1 MWSDEVEARW
11 RELSEEVITGMAE
24 GRGQHPRAT
33 LSEIEAALD
42 ERLAR
47 VRARMLQDTALASA
61 ATDVSQLPEE
71 ERPCCPDC
79 GHVLEARGQEE
90 RTLRTTYDQLSCR
103 CTADAGGSPARRYL
117 RVVGLLVALRR

>member
-24 GRGQHPRAT
+24 WRAQHPRAT
-33 LSEIEAALD
+33 LREIEAALD

-61 ATDVSQLPEE
+61 TTDVSQLPAE
-71 ERPCCPDC
+71 ERPHCPEC
-79 GHVLEARGQEE
+79 GDVLEGHGQEA
-90 RTLRTTYDQLSCR
+90 RTLRTTYDR
-103 CTADAGGSPARRYL
+103 PVT
-117 RVVGLLVALRR
+117 LRRS

>member
-24 GRGQHPRAT
+24 WRGQHPRAT
-33 LSEIEAALD
+33 LSEIEVALD
-42 ERLAR
+42 ERLAH

-61 ATDVSQLPEE
+61 ATDLSVVPAE

-79 GHVLEARGQEE
+79 GHVLDARGQEE
-90 RTLRTTYDQLSCR
+90 RTLRTTYDR
-103 CTADAGGSPARRYL
+103 PVT
-117 RVVGLLVALRR
+117 LRRSYAHCPACGAGLFPPG

>member
-1 MWSDEVEARW
+1 MWSADVEARW

-24 GRGQHPRAT
+24 WRGQHPRAT

-47 VRARMLQDTALASA
+47 VRARMLQDTARARA
-61 ATDVSQLPEE
+61 ATDLSAVPAV

-79 GHVLEARGQEE
+79 GQVLEARGQEE
-90 RTLRTTYDQLSCR
+90 RTRRTTYER
-103 CTADAGGSPARRYL
+103 PVTWRR
-117 RVVGLLVALRR
+117 

>member
-1 MWSDEVEARW
+1 MWSADVEARW

-24 GRGQHPRAT
+24 WRGQHPRAT
-33 LSEIEAALD
+33 LREIEAALD

-71 ERPCCPDC
+71 ERPRCPEC
-79 GHVLEARGQEE
+79 GHALEARGQEE
-90 RTLRTTYDQLSCR
+90 RTLRTTYER
-103 CTADAGGSPARRYL
+103 PVT
-117 RVVGLLVALRR
+117 LRRSYAQCPACGAGLFPPG

>member
-24 GRGQHPRAT
+24 WRVQHPRAT
-33 LSEIEAALD
+33 LREIEAALD
-42 ERLAR
+42 ERLAS

-61 ATDVSQLPEE
+61 AADLSVVPAE

-79 GHVLEARGQEE
+79 GHALEARGQEE
-90 RTLRTTYDQLSCR
+90 RTLRTTYDR
-103 CTADAGGSPARRYL
+103 AVT
-117 RVVGLLVALRR
+117 LRRSYARCPACGAGVFPPG

>member
-1 MWSDEVEARW
+1 MWSADVEARW

-24 GRGQHPRAT
+24 WRGQHPRAT
-33 LSEIEAALD
+33 LNEIEAALD

-71 ERPCCPDC
+71 ERPRCPEC
-79 GHVLEARGQEE
+79 GHTLEARGQEA
-90 RTLRTTYDQLSCR
+90 RTLRTTYDR
-103 CTADAGGSPARRYL
+103 PVT
-117 RVVGLLVALRR
+117 LRRSYAHCPACEAGLFPPG

>member
-1 MWSDEVEARW
+1 MGSADVEARW

-24 GRGQHPRAT
+24 WRVQHPRAT

-61 ATDVSQLPEE
+61 ATDVSQLPAE
-71 ERPCCPDC
+71 ERPRCPQC
-79 GHVLEARGQEE
+79 GHTLEARGQEA
-90 RTLRTTYDQLSCR
+90 RTLRTTYDR
-103 CTADAGGSPARRYL
+103 PVT
-117 RVVGLLVALRR
+117 LRRSYACCPAWGAGLFPPG